1 MAFKIANDY
10 YEKLAS
16 HLKGNEGNTI
26 FVLGIDESYANTGM
40 SITYGNPFY
49 KYETIDCISLNEKQ
63 CRDKNEYRVMLMDTI
78 CKLLKEH
85 ENKMEGCIGA
95 YTVVERVRQ
104 FSRGFISIDY
114 IKSMGALIAYIVEAS
129 SQFVMPT
136 FSVDTRCWKSTV
148 VGNSKPMINSY
159 HVAPE
164 KYPTLDYVVKHGMK
178 GFVFNEVSEKEGKKL
193 LSHKNPKNIFKSA
206 SGKYIRVD
214 DDKADSICI
223 SRFIFEAMSQG
234 KDLDKLLK
242 LEQ

>member
-16 HLKGNEGNTI
+16 HLKGNGGDAI

-49 KYETIDCISLNEKQ
+49 GYKTVDCISINGDSAK
-63 CRDKNEYRVMLMDTI
+63 DKNEYRTMLLDEI
-78 CKLLKEH
+78 CKFL
-85 ENKMEGCIGA
+85 NKHKNELNGTIGCM
-95 YTVVERVRQ
+95 TVIERIRQ

-178 GFVFNEVSEKEGKKL
+178 GFVFKEVSEAEGRKL

-206 SGKYIRVD
+206 SGKYVCVD

>member
-1 MAFKIANDY
+1 MKRKITY
-10 YEKLAS
+10 IL
-16 HLKGNEGNTI
+16 I
-26 FVLGIDESYANTGM
+26 VLGVSSSLCGCKFVTRHQYENTVVA
-40 SITYGNPFY
+40 
-49 KYETIDCISLNEKQ
+49 EEK
-63 CRDKNEYRVMLMDTI
+63 EH
-78 CKLLKEH
+78 EH
-85 ENKMEGCIGA
+85 ENKIEGCIGA
-95 YTVVERVRQ
+95 YTVVERIRQ

-129 SQFVMPT
+129 SQFIMPA

-178 GFVFNEVSEKEGKKL
+178 GFVFNEVSEAEGKKL

-206 SGKYIRVD
+206 SGKYVRVD

-242 LEQ
+242 LEG

>member
-1 MAFKIANDY
+1 MAFKISSDY
-10 YEKLAS
+10 YKKMAS
-16 HLKGNEGNTI
+16 HLRANEGDTI

-49 KYETIDCISLNEKQ
+49 GYKTVASVNLISDAAK
-63 CRDKNEYRVMLMDTI
+63 DKNEYRTLLLDEICMLLDKHKDKSNGTI
-78 CKLLKEH
+78 E
-85 ENKMEGCIGA
+85 CI
-95 YTVVERVRQ
+95 TVVERIRQ

-114 IKSMGALIAYIVEAS
+114 IKSMGALIAYIIEAS

-148 VGNSKPMINSY
+148 VGNSKPMVNSF

-178 GFVFNEVSEKEGKKL
+178 GFVFNEVSEEEGKKL

-206 SGKYIRVD
+206 SGKYVHVD

>member
-1 MAFKIANDY
+1 MAFKIASDY
-10 YEKLAS
+10 YKKMAS
-16 HLKGNEGNTI
+16 HLKGNEGDAI

-49 KYETIDCISLNEKQ
+49 GYKTIDCISINGSSMK
-63 CRDKNEYRVMLMDTI
+63 DKNEYRTILLNEI
-78 CKLLKEH
+78 CKFLDKHKNEL
-85 ENKMEGCIGA
+85 NGTIGCM
-95 YTVVERVRQ
+95 TVVERIRQ

-114 IKSMGALIAYIVEAS
+114 IKSMGALIAYIIEAS

-178 GFVFNEVSEKEGKKL
+178 GFVFNEVSETEGKKL

-206 SGKYIRVD
+206 SGKYVRVD

>member
-1 MAFKIANDY
+1 MAFKISSDY
-10 YEKLAS
+10 YKKMAS
-16 HLKGNEGNTI
+16 HLRANEGDTI

-49 KYETIDCISLNEKQ
+49 GYRTVDCISIDGGSAK
-63 CRDKNEYRVMLMDTI
+63 DKNEYRTLLLDEICTLLDKHKDKSNGTI
-78 CKLLKEH
+78 E
-85 ENKMEGCIGA
+85 CI
-95 YTVVERVRQ
+95 TVVERIRQ

-148 VGNSKPMINSY
+148 VGNSKPMVNSF

-206 SGKYIRVD
+206 SGKYIHVD

>member
-1 MAFKIANDY
+1 MAFKIASDY
-10 YEKLAS
+10 YKKMAN
-16 HLKGNEGNTI
+16 HLKANEQDNI
-26 FVLGIDESYANTGM
+26 FVLGVDESYANTGM

-49 KYETIDCISLNEKQ
+49 GYETIACTSINGSSAK
-63 CRDKNEYRVMLMDTI
+63 DKNEYRMLLLDEICSFLNRHKGKSNGTI
-78 CKLLKEH
+78 E
-85 ENKMEGCIGA
+85 CI
-95 YTVVERVRQ
+95 TIVERIRQ

-114 IKSMGALIAYIVEAS
+114 IKSMGALIAYIIEAS
-129 SQFVMPT
+129 SQYVMPT

-148 VGNSKPMINSY
+148 VGNSKPMVNSF

-178 GFVFNEVSEKEGKKL
+178 GFVFNEVSEEEGKKL
-193 LSHKNPKNIFKSA
+193 LSRKNPRNIFKSA
-206 SGKYIRVD
+206 SGKYVHVD

-242 LEQ
+242 LEN

>member
-10 YEKLAS
+10 YKKIAS
-16 HLKGNEGNTI
+16 YLKGNEGDAI
-26 FVLGIDESYANTGM
+26 FVLGVDESYANTGM

-49 KYETIDCISLNEKQ
+49 EYKTVDCISINGSFAK
-63 CRDKNEYRVMLMDTI
+63 DKNEYRTMLLDEI
-78 CKLLKEH
+78 CKLL
-85 ENKMEGCIGA
+85 NKHKNELNGTIGCM
-95 YTVVERVRQ
+95 TVAERIRQ

-148 VGNSKPMINSY
+148 VGNSKPMLNSF

-178 GFVFNEVSEKEGKKL
+178 GFVFNEVSEAEGKKL

-206 SGKYIRVD
+206 SGKYVHVD

>member
-1 MAFKIANDY
+1 MAFKIASDY
-10 YEKLAS
+10 YKKIAS
-16 HLKGNEGNTI
+16 HLKGNEGDTI

-49 KYETIDCISLNEKQ
+49 GYRTVDCISIDGSFAK
-63 CRDKNEYRVMLMDTI
+63 DKNEYRTFLLDEICTLLDKHKDKSNGTI
-78 CKLLKEH
+78 E
-85 ENKMEGCIGA
+85 CI
-95 YTVVERVRQ
+95 TVVERIRQ
-104 FSRGFISIDY
+104 FSRGFINIDY

-129 SQFVMPT
+129 SQYVMST

-148 VGNSKPMINSY
+148 VGNSKPMVNSF

-178 GFVFNEVSEKEGKKL
+178 GFVFNEVSEEEGKKL
-193 LSHKNPKNIFKSA
+193 LAHKNPKNIFKSA
-206 SGKYIRVD
+206 SGKYVHVD

-242 LEQ
+242 LEG

>member
-10 YEKLAS
+10 YKKLAS
-16 HLKGNEGNTI
+16 QLKGNEGDAI

-49 KYETIDCISLNEKQ
+49 GYKTVASVNLSSNVAK
-63 CRDKNEYRVMLMDTI
+63 DKNEYRVMLMDTI
-78 CKLLKEH
+78 CKFLKEH

-95 YTVVERVRQ
+95 YTVVERIRQ

-114 IKSMGALIAYIVEAS
+114 IKNMGALIAYIVEAS
-129 SQFVMPT
+129 SQFMMPT

-148 VGNSKPMINSY
+148 VGNSKPMVNSF

-178 GFVFNEVSEKEGKKL
+178 GFVFNEVSEAEGKKL

-206 SGKYIRVD
+206 SGKYVRVD

>member
-1 MAFKIANDY
+1 MAFKIASDY
-10 YEKLAS
+10 YKKMAT
-16 HLKGNEGNTI
+16 HLRANEQDNI

-49 KYETIDCISLNEKQ
+49 SYETIDCISIDGSSAK
-63 CRDKNEYRVMLMDTI
+63 DKNEYRTLLLDEICTLLNKHKDKSNGTI
-78 CKLLKEH
+78 E
-85 ENKMEGCIGA
+85 CI
-95 YTVVERVRQ
+95 TVVERIRQ
-104 FSRGFISIDY
+104 FSRGFISIGY
-114 IKSMGALIAYIVEAS
+114 IKSMGALIAYIIEAS
-129 SQFVMPT
+129 SQYVMPT

-148 VGNSKPMINSY
+148 VGNSKPMVNSF

-178 GFVFNEVSEKEGKKL
+178 GFVFNEASEEEGKKL
-193 LSHKNPKNIFKSA
+193 LSHKTPKNIFKSV
-206 SGKYIRVD
+206 SGKYVHVD

-242 LEQ
+242 LEN

>member
-1 MAFKIANDY
+1 MAFKIASDY
-10 YEKLAS
+10 YKKMADYLRA
-16 HLKGNEGNTI
+16 NEQDTI
-26 FVLGIDESYANTGM
+26 FVLGIDESYANTGV

-49 KYETIDCISLNEKQ
+49 GYETIDCISIDDNSTK
-63 CRDKNEYRVMLMDTI
+63 DKNEYRMLLLDEICTLLDKHKDKSNGTI
-78 CKLLKEH
+78 EY
-85 ENKMEGCIGA
+85 I
-95 YTVVERVRQ
+95 TVVERIRQ

-114 IKSMGALIAYIVEAS
+114 IKSMGALIAYIIEAS
-129 SQFVMPT
+129 SQYIMPT

-148 VGNSKPMINSY
+148 VGNSKPMVNSF

-178 GFVFNEVSEKEGKKL
+178 GFVFSEVSEEEGRKL
-193 LSHKNPKNIFKSA
+193 LSHKNPKNIFKST
-206 SGKYIRVD
+206 SGKYVRVD

-242 LEQ
+242 LEN

>member
-10 YEKLAS
+10 YEKMAS
-16 HLKGNEGNTI
+16 HLKGNESDSI

-49 KYETIDCISLNEKQ
+49 GYKTVNCISINGDSAK
-63 CRDKNEYRVMLMDTI
+63 DKNEYRTMLLDEI
-78 CKLLKEH
+78 CKFLDKHKNEL
-85 ENKMEGCIGA
+85 NGTIGCM
-95 YTVVERVRQ
+95 TVVERIRQ

-129 SQFVMPT
+129 SQFMMPT

-178 GFVFNEVSEKEGKKL
+178 GFVFNEVSEAEGIKL

-206 SGKYIRVD
+206 SGKYVCVD

-223 SRFIFEAMSQG
+223 SRFVFEAMSQG

-242 LEQ
+242 LEG

>member
-1 MAFKIANDY
+1 MPFKLSKEHFSEIA
-10 YEKLAS
+10 
-16 HLKGNEGNTI
+16 HILKGNEGNKI
-26 FVLGIDESYANTGM
+26 FVLGVDESYKNTGL

-49 KYETIDCISLNEKQ
+49 KHETIGCISLNEKQ

-78 CKLLKEH
+78 CKLLKEYKN
-85 ENKMEGCIGA
+85 EMNGCIGA
-95 YTVVERVRQ
+95 CTVVERVRQ

-114 IKSMGALIAYIVEAS
+114 IKSMGALIAYIIEAS

-148 VGNSKPMINSY
+148 VGNSKPMTNSY

-178 GFVFNEVSEKEGKKL
+178 GFVFNEVSETEGKKL
-193 LSHKNPKNIFKSA
+193 LSHKNSKNIFKSA
-206 SGKYIRVD
+206 SGKYVRVD

-242 LEQ
+242 LEN